1 MKVVIQ
7 RALASSV
14 EVDNKLINKIE
25 KGMVIL
31 VGVNV
36 EDTSEDVDYLVRKT
50 LNLRIFD
57 DENGVMNKSI
67 LDVGGEILSISQFT
81 LQASTKDGN
90 RPSYINAMKGEEAV
104 KLYEEYNKKLAER
117 CKALKKSY
125 DQWIKKPWT
134 LNKGE
139 EGVVLKKKDAVYVP
153 DKRPAWSSIKIKKM
167 DFIDCICIGFEDATK
182 QYSGKEL
189 NTWEYW
195 VDLSGNPYHGRYLDD
210 NGYATIKTP
219 MFPVTKPYFYGWKTS
234 MRLGALDNEGKI
246 VEIGTVSSGL
256 TDDLKADFAKNPDK
270 YLNRVV
276 SIQCMEKNNTDHT
289 LRHGFFKCF
298 RDDKNFEDC
307 LIDTI
312 F

>member
-104 KLYEEYNKKLAER
+104 KLYEEYNKKLNEKVKTYPGIFGAEM
-117 CKALKKSY
+117 K
-125 DQWIKKPWT
+125 
-134 LNKGE
+134 
-139 EGVVLKKKDAVYVP
+139 
-153 DKRPAWSSIKIKKM
+153 
-167 DFIDCICIGFEDATK
+167 
-182 QYSGKEL
+182 
-189 NTWEYW
+189 
-195 VDLSGNPYHGRYLDD
+195 
-210 NGYATIKTP
+210 
-219 MFPVTKPYFYGWKTS
+219 
-234 MRLGALDNEGKI
+234 
-246 VEIGTVSSGL
+246 
-256 TDDLKADFAKNPDK
+256 
-270 YLNRVV
+270 V
-276 SIQCMEKNNTDHT
+276 SITNDGPITIIIDSKN
-289 LRHGFFKCF
+289 R
-298 RDDKNFEDC
+298 
-307 LIDTI
+307 
-312 F
+312 